1 MFKIGLQLIVFC
13 FFCLKTTAQE
23 NQNHVILISLDGFR
37 YDYVD
42 RFQPENLS
50 RFIASGTA
58 AKSMISSFP
67 TKTFPSH
74 YAVATGMR
82 PENNGLVNNS
92 FFDPEK
98 GQVYSIGNKP
108 IVHDPYWYAG
118 TPLWVQAEQHG
129 VKAASF
135 FFVGSETAIKGT
147 LPSFYYV
154 YDGNVPNLTRVGKVL
169 EWLQLPEAER
179 PRLITM
185 YFSDMDDVG
194 HMYGPDNDVQ
204 LSKKLQKLDRELGSL
219 FEGLKSLDLPITVV
233 IVSDHGMTN
242 VPIGNLVD
250 LDQMTKGIEG
260 KVVNNG
266 SLAHVYLD
274 DPSSIDL
281 VLEELRKFR
290 LPIKVDKVSDK
301 TFYKNVDKF
310 GTRMGDILIMADLGY
325 YLATASD
332 MVKYQQRSARFGTK
346 VFGEHGYS
354 PEYKDMHGIFYA
366 NGPQIRPGLQIET
379 FENVHVYPLICQI
392 LGLPI
397 PEDIDGCIEVL
408 QPVLKEKVQ

>member
-1 MFKIGLQLIVFC
+1 MFKIGLQLIVFG
-13 FFCLKTTAQE
+13 FFCIKSLAQE
-23 NQNHVILISLDGFR
+23 NQNYVILISLDGFR

-50 RFIASGTA
+50 RFIASGTS

-82 PENNGLVNNS
+82 PEKNGLVNNS
-92 FFDPEK
+92 FYDPDK
-98 GQVYSIGNKP
+98 GQVYSIGNKAV
-108 IVHDPYWYAG
+108 VHDPYWYAG

-154 YDGNVPNLTRVGKVL
+154 YDGNVPNLTRTSKVL
-169 EWLQLPEAER
+169 EWLQLPEQER
-179 PRLITM
+179 PRFITM

-194 HMYGPDNDVQ
+194 HMYGPDNDAQ

-219 FEGLKSLDLPITVV
+219 FEGLKSLNLPINVV
-233 IVSDHGMTN
+233 IVSDHGMAN
-242 VPIGNLVD
+242 VPIQNLVD
-250 LDQMTKGIEG
+250 LDQMTKGLAG

-266 SLAHVYLD
+266 SQAHVYLE
-274 DPSSIDL
+274 DPSTIDT
-281 VLEELRKFR
+281 VLAQLRSF
-290 LPIKVDKVSDK
+290 PFPVTVDKVCDK
-301 TFYKNVDKF
+301 TFYKHTDQF
-310 GTRMGDILIMADLGY
+310 GKRMGDILIMADLGY

-332 MVKYQQRSARFGTK
+332 MVKYQQRAARFDTRI
-346 VFGEHGYS
+346 FGEHGYS
-354 PEYKDMHGIFYA
+354 PEYKEMHGIFYA
-366 NGPQIRPGLQIET
+366 NGPRIRQGHQIET

-392 LGLPI
+392 LGIPI
-397 PEDIDGCIEVL
+397 PADIDGSKEVL
-408 QPVLKEKVQ
+408 QPILKEKVK